1 MRTSRDLIGFTA
13 LPCEKRRHPA
23 LLELIASVG
32 LGLATMVTAIAVTA
46 GVAQANVA
54 DGVIGNE
61 GSIFAV
67 ALVLG
72 LAFIGMGGL
81 TLSGSRPKRH

>member
-1 MRTSRDLIGFTA
+1 MNIAPENTGFDPSA
-13 LPCEKRRHPA
+13 SGARRNPA
-23 LLELIASVG
+23 VAELIASA
-32 LGLATMVTAIAVTA
+32 GLALATIVMAIAVTA
-46 GVAQANVA
+46 GVAHADVA
-54 DGVIGNE
+54 DSVLGNE

-72 LAFIGMGGL
+72 VAFIGMGGL

>member
-1 MRTSRDLIGFTA
+1 MHTASENTGFAPPASGARRSPVVAELAASAA
-13 LPCEKRRHPA
+13 LA
-23 LLELIASVG
+23 F
-32 LGLATMVTAIAVTA
+32 ATIVAAIAVTA
-46 GVAQANVA
+46 GVAHADVA
-54 DGVIGNE
+54 DSVIGNE

-72 LAFIGMGGL
+72 LAFIGVGGL